1 MEGGAN
7 EFQQL
12 GSHIAMFTISTS
24 DKVEK
29 FLSRLKKM
37 LETKSSWIWK
47 EMVVLG
53 RTLSASF
60 NVQLL
65 LPPLMLNP
73 QKGERASHLNHTWCS
88 QRDLLP

>member
-29 FLSRLKKM
+29 FLSRFKKM
-37 LETKSSWIWK
+37 LETKSSWI
-47 EMVVLG
+47 
-53 RTLSASF
+53 
-60 NVQLL
+60 
-65 LPPLMLNP
+65 
-73 QKGERASHLNHTWCS
+73 
-88 QRDLLP
+88 